1 MGGLGR
7 VLKFANDPWRVR
19 WNPHEANEKVAAK
32 RRERKRAEKERKEA
46 GKARLA
52 TTNPGLFTLK
62 KEGFLQLI
70 CIRISTRTHTPI
82 IYIMI

>member
-32 RRERKRAEKERKEA
+32 RRERETSRKREERSRQSEA
-46 GKARLA
+46 G
-52 TTNPGLFTLK
+52 NNQPGVV
-62 KEGFLQLI
+62 
-70 CIRISTRTHTPI
+70 SP
-82 IYIMI
+82 